1 VEIVFLD
8 TETTGFGS
16 PPNDKMVEIAVVG
29 YNGDILLDTLVNPE
43 RPMGATFV
51 HGITHEMVQDAP
63 TFEECWETQMKN
75 IFTGKH
81 IVIFNASFDTR
92 FFPDQLECAGK
103 ISCAM
108 VGYQRVYKAEGGE
121 SNKYNLGVAMDHIG
135 YSIEGD
141 RHRALADTLACRAV
155 WLWLE
160 ERISQRNL
168 GISMD
173 EFEYRAPMN
182 ISEREFTLGSNFDPS
197 DTTKMEPLD
206 KYQSSIETS
215 HAYEVITENHLTL
228 KIGDTVFL
236 NIDPE
241 KNPSSLDEI
250 TIEDTVNSNISVDK
264 LIGKKCGNIISSFNY
279 YGGLVNVQIA
289 DIKRNVYKK
298 SC

>member
-1 VEIVFLD
+1 MEIIFLD

-16 PPNDKMVEIAVVG
+16 PPSDKMVEIAVVN
-29 YNGDILLDTLVNPE
+29 YNGDVLLDTLLNPK
-43 RPMGATFV
+43 RPMGATFI
-51 HGITHEMVQDAP
+51 HGITHEMVQEAP
-63 TFEECWETQMKN
+63 TFEECWEEQMKD

-108 VGYQRVYKAEGGE
+108 VGYQQVYKAEGGE
-121 SNKYNLGVAMDHIG
+121 SRKYNLGVAMDHIG

-160 ERISQRNL
+160 ERTSQKNI

-173 EFEYRAPMN
+173 GFEYRAATN
-182 ISEREFTLGSNFDPS
+182 ISEREFTLGPNFGSS
-197 DTTKMEPLD
+197 DRRDITPLENHEI
-206 KYQSSIETS
+206 SIENS
-215 HAYEVITENHLTL
+215 HFHKVNIDNPLTVNF
-228 KIGDTVFL
+228 GDTVFL

-241 KNPSSLDEI
+241 MHTISLDEI
-250 TIEDTVNSNISVDK
+250 FIEERAKSNISVDK
-264 LIGKKCGNIISSFNY
+264 LIGKKCGDIINDFNY
-279 YGGLVNVQIA
+279 YGGLISIQIA
-289 DIKRNVYKK
+289 NIERNI
-298 SC
+298 